1 MGVTYAGGSI
11 AGNAGIREYDFL
23 VDTGSTWMTL
33 PPDAIAELELDAI
46 SGQVAEIT
54 TPTDVLYLPLYRA
67 SGTLEGIPFDTHV
80 VPAYRPMVGYELLQR
95 LGFVVDLVRERIVLR
110 TEWEANPPPV

>member
-1 MGVTYAGGSI
+1 MGVTYARGSI

-54 TPTDVLYLPLYRA
+54 TPSTFCIYHFIARVVHSRAYLLTP
-67 SGTLEGIPFDTHV
+67 T
-80 VPAYRPMVGYELLQR
+80 
-95 LGFVVDLVRERIVLR
+95 
-110 TEWEANPPPV
+110 

>member
-1 MGVTYAGGSI
+1 MGVTYANGSI
-11 AGNAGIREYDFL
+11 AGNVGIREYDFL

-54 TPTDVLYLPLYRA
+54 TPTDRA
-67 SGTLEGIPFDTHV
+67 IAYGRFNHRHSRESGNPVTEVSSFVAKIQQITSSGL
-80 VPAYRPMVGYELLQR
+80 R
-95 LGFVVDLVRERIVLR
+95 LSPE
-110 TEWEANPPPV
+110 